1 MLAHIKMKRPIEIE
15 IIGQPSEIR
24 MGSPYK
30 TCELKLTGTDLKLP
44 KNGWSDKFAWT
55 KDSKVL
61 ALIQWDF
68 ENNEPG
74 FHFYIIDPQTDKLTK
89 SERIMGLVNSIKIN
103 NNKILYNKFL
113 LDREKSENGKLCCNT
128 DEEYDIKK

>member
-1 MLAHIKMKRPIEIE
+1 MKRPIDIE

-74 FHFYIIDPQTDKLTK
+74 FQFYIIDTLTDKLTK
-89 SERIMGLVNSIKIN
+89 SERIIGLVNSIKIN
-103 NNKILYNKFL
+103 NDKILYNKFL